1 MNGQKKSP
9 LHHRRSIRLLGY
21 DYTSE
26 GGYFITCVTQRR
38 VPLFG
43 NVIDGEMKLNQYGE
57 IVKEEW
63 FKTKS
68 LRDNVELFDDEFVV
82 MPNHVHG
89 IIWLMDSCWGTARCA
104 PTDPQF
110 GKIIPQS
117 IPTIVRAFKSAVSK
131 RINLLRQTPSV
142 PVWQHNYYE
151 HIIRSEK
158 DFDNISFYI
167 HYNPL
172 SWELDREN
180 L

>member
-1 MNGQKKSP
+1 
-9 LHHRRSIRLLGY
+9 
-21 DYTSE
+21 
-26 GGYFITCVTQRR
+26 
-38 VPLFG
+38 
-43 NVIDGEMKLNQYGE
+43 MKLNQFGE

-63 FKTKS
+63 FRTKS

-89 IIWLMDSCWGTARCA
+89 IIWLMDSCWGTVRCA
-104 PTDPQF
+104 PTIKCCAPIPSYAPTERAPTDPEF

-131 RINLLRQTPSV
+131 RINLLRQTPGV